1 MSSAAVEESCL
12 ASEAFSGHTDTKTDY
27 IKTSLGA
34 KINVYCMLNT
44 ACKISDMLTDLTSLL
59 LHKTWR
65 SKVAISVGRCWP
77 VLLLH
82 FLLSGSRWHT
92 DPVWSGCKNYP
103 EVTLLNCAHRN
114 KTDTKHHLEHC
125 TWHTQVQLNRGSSH
139 VTKYIQSLL
148 LFEWMHYTSKC
159 AELMSSIQFVIDL
172 LSISW
177 VAMHSSTTFWT
188 SSLLYA
194 EPNWM

>member
-65 SKVAISVGRCWP
+65 SKVAISVGRC
-77 VLLLH
+77 
-82 FLLSGSRWHT
+82 
-92 DPVWSGCKNYP
+92 
-103 EVTLLNCAHRN
+103 
-114 KTDTKHHLEHC
+114 
-125 TWHTQVQLNRGSSH
+125 
-139 VTKYIQSLL
+139 
-148 LFEWMHYTSKC
+148 
-159 AELMSSIQFVIDL
+159 
-172 LSISW
+172 
-177 VAMHSSTTFWT
+177 
-188 SSLLYA
+188 
-194 EPNWM
+194 